1 MKLVCLIS
9 IVICFAYADASPLQI
24 IAESVLIAAIKTYKA
39 MEMFSFNQC
48 DEHHSNLLRDW
59 RKTNEDYYKTFTN
72 ISKQIADE
80 LEYQTWSSKL
90 FLNNMDLG
98 NNKIFFQNGTC
109 RHDAY
114 EQYVVL
120 YEYYDTDTKLHP
132 SRLDPFF
139 ARLNKTFDDEIGY
152 LRSENSKL
160 KRKLEMCQMEHDLKI
175 NLQLP

>member
-1 MKLVCLIS
+1 MKLDRLIS
-9 IVICFAYADASPLQI
+9 IAIYFVYADAIVHEI
-24 IAESVLIAAIKTYKA
+24 IAENALNVAMETYKI
-39 MEMFSFNQC
+39 METFSFNQC

-59 RKTNEDYYKTFTN
+59 RRTNEDYYKTFTN
-72 ISKQIADE
+72 ISKYIIDE
-80 LEYQTWSSKL
+80 LEYQIWSSKL

-114 EQYVVL
+114 EQYMVL
-120 YEYYDTDTKLHP
+120 HEYYDTDTKLHP

-139 ARLNKTFDDEIGY
+139 ARLNKTFNEEIDY
-152 LRSENSKL
+152 LRLENSKL
-160 KRKLEMCQMEHDLKI
+160 KSKLELCQKEHDLKI